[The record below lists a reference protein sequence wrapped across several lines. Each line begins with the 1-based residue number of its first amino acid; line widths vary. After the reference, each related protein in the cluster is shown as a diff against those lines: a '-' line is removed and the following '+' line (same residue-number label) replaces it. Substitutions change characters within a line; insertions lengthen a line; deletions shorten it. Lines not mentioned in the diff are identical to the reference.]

1 MESAPVG
8 PQYAEIAPKV
18 VEEME
23 VEGLDEPPSVGGMA
37 TMTGGKTGC
46 GVGMTMLNGK
56 CVPIVG
62 SKAQVFHGNAL
73 RTSGRLKRKD
83 LMQANG
89 RIKSRKQ
96 SAAAR
101 KTKNLG
107 SFLQK
112 KGSKTFGPKKSRR
125 RVKSKRGKTAKK
137 SKK

>member
-1 MESAPVG
+1 MESAPVER
-8 PQYAEIAPKV
+8 QYAEVAPEKV
-18 VEEME
+18 DAEVEEMA
-23 VEGLDEPPSVGGMA
+23 P
-37 TMTGGKTGC
+37 MTGGKAGC

-73 RTSGRLKRKD
+73 RTGGRLKKKD

-96 SAAAR
+96 SAAAK